1 MIDCGCIYED
11 NLFKKYRRKFIKLE
25 KAGTV
30 HINLKEQS
38 FDSRG
43 IVALVNDI
51 AYVIDL
57 YKS

>member
-43 IVALVNDI
+43 
-51 AYVIDL
+51 
-57 YKS
+57 